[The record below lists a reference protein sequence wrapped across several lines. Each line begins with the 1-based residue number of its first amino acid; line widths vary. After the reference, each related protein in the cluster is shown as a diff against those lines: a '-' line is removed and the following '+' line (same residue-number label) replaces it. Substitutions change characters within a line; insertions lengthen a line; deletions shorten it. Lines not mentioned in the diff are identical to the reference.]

1 MYGWQGFVV
10 TVTNKFGANA
20 YPKALRRLLN
30 LRQTDNL
37 ESYIL
42 EFEKAK
48 YGVAAYRR
56 VGERGLCGERS
67 G

>member
-1 MYGWQGFVV
+1 VYGWQGFVV

-48 YGVAAYRR
+48 YGVA
-56 VGERGLCGERS
+56 VHNS
-67 G
+67 GFDELFYVT